1 MPYLVPL
8 LASGLAL
15 LFGCAVEAATGYG
28 LAVVALPV
36 MVRQPGRAGFT
47 DSDAQRG
54 ARTPR
59 RSFAAGLASGFM
71 GNRDRDE
78 RPATSCCVRP

>member
-36 MVRQPGRAGFT
+36 MVRQPGRAGFP

-54 ARTPR
+54 GADAATLLRRRT
-59 RSFAAGLASGFM
+59 GIGVH

-78 RPATSCCVRP
+78 RSAASCCVRS